1 MDSHHLLG
9 SVTPLLSQAHKMFT
23 DEDMKDSVMHAPTIR
38 GSKYA
43 DPAAGTAE

>member
-1 MDSHHLLG
+1 
-9 SVTPLLSQAHKMFT
+9 MFT
-23 DEDMKDSVMHAPTIR
+23 DEDMKDSVILVCVHTPTIR